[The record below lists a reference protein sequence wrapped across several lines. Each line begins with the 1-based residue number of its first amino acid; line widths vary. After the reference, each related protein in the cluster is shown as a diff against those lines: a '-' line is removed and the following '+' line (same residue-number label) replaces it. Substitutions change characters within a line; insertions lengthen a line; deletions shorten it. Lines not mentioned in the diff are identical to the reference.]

1 MKNFESVT
9 DKTASHSTR
18 LPNDGN
24 QVAGYKPVMWFTA
37 LLLALLWPDVVVV
50 VTEHPQNQPQPYQAP
65 AQALVV

>member
-1 MKNFESVT
+1 MKKFESVT

-37 LLLALLWPDVVVV
+37 LLLTAVV
-50 VTEHPQNQPQPYQAP
+50 AGCGGGGG
-65 AQALVV
+65 